1 MRHCRFVVV
10 LLCLSVAGK
19 VFALD
24 LCLPTANDAVLR
36 PGHDAEF
43 FQPTVEGTTESGMFG
58 CVRRDGARFHEGVD
72 IKCRRRDQDGEP
84 LDSVHAVADGE
95 VAFINTKPGLSNY
108 GRYIVL
114 RHRWNGVEM
123 YTLYAHLSEVAN
135 GLVVDQPVRKCQVI
149 ATMGH
154 SSNTREGISQDRA
167 HLHFEVDL
175 LLNPNFRIWYP
186 KHEPKAPPFGNYNGL
201 NLFGMDP
208 AALFR
213 KAVADPKLSAA
224 QSGINFADF
233 VAQQPI
239 AFSVLVGARPFPWL
253 TMHPEQVQ
261 SVAGKPDRVVAYE
274 VGATSWG
281 LPVSVWPRTAEE
293 TTDAQRSVLQR
304 GLPVLVRVN
313 EDSLASSGNCYGMVR
328 RNTRGHG
335 WEFGDKGREW
345 VELLTYVP

>member
-1 MRHCRFVVV
+1 MSHCRFVVV
-10 LLCLSVAGK
+10 LLCLLIAGK
-19 VFALD
+19 TFALN
-24 LCLPTANDAVLR
+24 LCLPTANDAVLH

-72 IKCRRRDQDGEP
+72 IKCLKRDRRGEP
-84 LDSVHAVADGE
+84 TDSVHAVADGE
-95 VAFINTKPGLSNY
+95 VAFINAKPGLSNY
-108 GRYIVL
+108 GRYILL
-114 RHRWNGVEM
+114 RHRWDGVEV

-135 GLVVDQPVRKCQVI
+135 GLVVDQPVSKCQVI

-175 LLNPNFRIWYP
+175 LLSPNFRVWYP
-186 KHEPKAPPFGNYNGL
+186 KREPKAPPFGNYNGL
-201 NLFGMDP
+201 NMFGINS

-213 KAVADPKLSAA
+213 AATANPKF
-224 QSGINFADF
+224 NFADF

-239 AFSVLVGARPFPWL
+239 AFTVLVGARPFPWL
-253 TMHPEQVQ
+253 TMHHEQVQ
-261 SVAGKPDRVVAYE
+261 LVAGKPGRVVAYE

-281 LPVSVWPRTAEE
+281 LPVSVSPRTTEE
-293 TTDAQRSVLQR
+293 ITDAQRSVLQR
-304 GLPVLVRVN
+304 GQPVLVRVN
-313 EDSLASSGNCYGMVR
+313 EASLAGSGNCYGMVR
-328 RNTRGHG
+328 RSTRGHG